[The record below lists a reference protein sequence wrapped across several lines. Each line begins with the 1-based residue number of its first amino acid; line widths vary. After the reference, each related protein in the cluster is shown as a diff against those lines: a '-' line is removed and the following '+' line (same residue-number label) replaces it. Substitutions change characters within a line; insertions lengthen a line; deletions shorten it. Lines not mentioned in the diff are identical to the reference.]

1 MHGLNGLDAWVVG
14 LMVGAVWLACAQK
27 SRVAASHAK
36 RLLAELPAMVAL
48 LVAGF
53 ALLLG
58 VFLVSDLLSEGSSRW
73 YPWTLCY
80 PHAVA
85 ALFAN
90 ASQHPITAQ
99 RCGGR
104 TGNFRRLGER
114 CRQRPEASTPRPV
127 LPRAGAGAA
136 GGCQP

>member
-27 SRVAASHAK
+27 SHVAASHAK

-73 YPWTLCY
+73 YPWTLC
-80 PHAVA
+80 
-85 ALFAN
+85 
-90 ASQHPITAQ
+90 
-99 RCGGR
+99 
-104 TGNFRRLGER
+104 
-114 CRQRPEASTPRPV
+114 
-127 LPRAGAGAA
+127 
-136 GGCQP
+136 